1 MKKFWDTLVTIFK
14 TEDVRK
20 KIVFSLVIMIVFR
33 LLASIPVVGIPVDA
47 IVQLFSGNEFGDLL
61 STVSGGVLET
71 ASLVAIG
78 LGPYINASIVLQLL
92 TSVIPKLEEL
102 RQEGAEGRRKISMYT
117 RLLTVPLAILQSFV
131 IFSTLRGF
139 GLVGELTTLQ
149 TVVMS
154 ASLTAGSLIMM
165 WFGELISESGIG
177 GGSSY
182 LIALGII
189 AGIPGTISSNFRLM
203 DNLQKTVFI
212 VMTVILIVATVLITQ
227 AERRVKVQH
236 SRRVRQGAASL
247 SQNYIPIKLTQS
259 GVMPVIFAT
268 TVLSFPQLIAQFLIS
283 KDYSDKVTNIA
294 TKVIEVLSNQYVSN
308 IGLFVLIILIS
319 FLYLSIVFNTE
330 EFAENLQKQG
340 AFIPGI
346 RPGKA
351 TDEYLRKTSLRL
363 TAVGSTFLA
372 LISILP
378 RILISLGFM
387 STTVISGTGMLIV
400 VGTMVDI
407 KREIESM
414 MVVRSYDAKKFW

>member
-1 MKKFWDTLVTIFK
+1 MKNFWNMLVTIFK

-20 KIVFSLVIMIVFR
+20 KIVFSIVIMIVFR

-78 LGPYINASIVLQLL
+78 LGPYINASIILQLL

-102 RQEGAEGRRKISMYT
+102 KQEGTEGRRKISMYT

-131 IFSTLRGF
+131 IFSTLKEF
-139 GLVGELTTLQ
+139 GLVGDLTTLQ
-149 TVVMS
+149 VVVMS

-165 WFGELISESGIG
+165 WFGELISESGVG

-189 AGIPGTISSNFRLM
+189 AGIPGTISTNFRLM
-203 DNLQKTVFI
+203 DNLQKGVFI
-212 VMTVILIVATVLITQ
+212 VMTTILIVATVLITQ
-227 AERRVKVQH
+227 AERRIKVQH
-236 SRRVRQGAASL
+236 SRRVRAGAST
-247 SQNYIPIKLTQS
+247 QNYIPIKLTQS
-259 GVMPVIFAT
+259 GVMPVIFAS

-283 KDYSDKVTNIA
+283 KDYSEKVTSIS
-294 TKVIEVLSNQYVSN
+294 TRVIEILSNEYVSN
-308 IGLFVLIILIS
+308 IGLFVLIVLIS
-319 FLYLSIVFNTE
+319 FLYLSVVFNTE
-330 EFAENLQKQG
+330 ELAENLQKQG

-351 TDEYLRKTSLRL
+351 TDEYLKKTALRL
-363 TAVGSTFLA
+363 TAVGSIFLA

-378 RILISLGFM
+378 RILITLGFM

-400 VGTMVDI
+400 VGTLVDI

>member
-1 MKKFWDTLVTIFK
+1 MKKIWNTLVTIFK

-20 KIVFSLVIMIVFR
+20 KIVFSVVIMIVFR

-78 LGPYINASIVLQLL
+78 LGPYINASIILQLL
-92 TSVIPKLEEL
+92 TSVIPQLEEIK
-102 RQEGAEGRRKISMYT
+102 QQGAEGRRKISMYT
-117 RLLTVPLAILQSFV
+117 RLLAVPLAILQSFV

-154 ASLTAGSLIMM
+154 GSLVAGSMIMM

-177 GGSSY
+177 GGSSF
-182 LIALGII
+182 LIALGIL
-189 AGIPGTISSNFRLM
+189 AGIPGTITSNFKIM
-203 DNLQKTVFI
+203 DGLQKGIFV
-212 VMTVILIVATVLITQ
+212 VMTLVLVIVTILITQ
-227 AERRVKVQH
+227 AERRIKVQH
-236 SRRVRQGAASL
+236 SRRVRAGGG

-268 TVLSFPQLIAQFLIS
+268 TVFSFPQLIAQFLIS
-283 KDYSDKVTNIA
+283 KEYSDKVTSISE
-294 TKVIEVLSNQYVSN
+294 KVIEILGNQYVSN
-308 IGLFVLIILIS
+308 IGLFVLIIFIS
-319 FLYLSIVFNTE
+319 FLYLSVVFNTE
-330 EFAENLQKQG
+330 ELAENLQKQG

-351 TDEYLRKTSLRL
+351 TEEYLRKTALRL
-363 TAVGSTFLA
+363 TAVGSIFLA
-372 LISILP
+372 FVSILP

-387 STTVISGTGMLIV
+387 STTVISGTGLLIV
-400 VGTMVDI
+400 IGVIVDI